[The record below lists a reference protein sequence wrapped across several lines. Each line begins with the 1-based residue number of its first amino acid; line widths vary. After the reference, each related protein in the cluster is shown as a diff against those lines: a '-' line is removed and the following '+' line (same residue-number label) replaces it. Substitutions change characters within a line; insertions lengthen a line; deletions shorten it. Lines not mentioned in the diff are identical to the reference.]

1 MDSARSHGPRSDR
14 SASGPV
20 KARRPVSPSLGT
32 KNSFLLDAQKGEE
45 SKPQEERGYLAV
57 FFFSLK
63 KKKTFFPKGEK
74 KVQGDSADMSGGSC
88 WTEGRRQ
95 TEPRAERKREVRQSA
110 GIWPWKALS
119 PQERCGHRE
128 TGPQL
133 LWA

>member
-1 MDSARSHGPRSDR
+1 M
-14 SASGPV
+14 
-20 KARRPVSPSLGT
+20 SPSLGT

-57 FFFSLK
+57 FSSFHK
-63 KKKTFFPKGEK
+63 KKKKKNTDRPKGK

-95 TEPRAERKREVRQSA
+95 TEPPTERKREVRQSA

-128 TGPQL
+128 TGP
-133 LWA
+133 